1 MKSTEFKVWMR
12 SIERMSRTQRDKLRK
27 RLKGKEDADE
37 VVVLIEC
44 SSVSGKILRQHFFS
58 GFSWK
63 NKTVSTTKYNIA

>member
-44 SSVSGKILRQHFFS
+44 SSVSGKILRQHFFLAS
-58 GFSWK
+58 LGKIRQFQQL
-63 NKTVSTTKYNIA
+63 NIT